1 MVSRMSGSWRA
12 SAEPAAFPPRPKGG
26 ADGAGAADP
35 VAGERSLTRGY
46 AALDLGTARTR
57 SLGAGGAAIAE
68 RPSSVPADA
77 RGASTDGAGSL
88 RPLRHGVVV
97 DQAACNRL
105 VRLVLRDIGLSE
117 AWPLERVL
125 VGVPVAATS
134 SNRQAVRT
142 AVHAVAGCEVT
153 LVEEP
158 LAAAVGIGLDV
169 TDSTPRLLLDVGAGI
184 VEAVVINAGAITDA
198 RALQL
203 SATTKEGVPSYA
215 IDSVVTMTSMLLR
228 DVPAHLRPA
237 VRDTGLAVTGGG
249 AAQPR
254 LLRRLRTALRI
265 PVHPA
270 PEPAHATIR
279 GLTRLCRRP
288 SLADR
293 LAGRGR

>member
-1 MVSRMSGSWRA
+1 
-12 SAEPAAFPPRPKGG
+12 
-26 ADGAGAADP
+26 
-35 VAGERSLTRGY
+35 
-46 AALDLGTARTR
+46 
-57 SLGAGGAAIAE
+57 
-68 RPSSVPADA
+68 
-77 RGASTDGAGSL
+77 
-88 RPLRHGVVV
+88 
-97 DQAACNRL
+97 
-105 VRLVLRDIGLSE
+105 
-117 AWPLERVL
+117 
-125 VGVPVAATS
+125 
-134 SNRQAVRT
+134 
-142 AVHAVAGCEVT
+142 HAVAGCEVT

-158 LAAAVGIGLDV
+158 LAAAVGIGLDI